1 MVSLSFSKIN
11 NGASGSSSGTID
23 STCVTG
29 MVHSVKTKAS
39 DSLVFD
45 VHFPASGNCNWMRPF
60 CTMVTATDGGN
71 TAFKGRITN
80 IETTQE
86 NNGTKRIT
94 CEGEQGFLKD
104 SFVFPGSKNPDEE
117 EPEPE
122 PDPEEPEES
131 NEEETQSTRA
141 VVIGSRSIFPSE
153 YLDIANPKAGTSVQ
167 TILAALVQVH
177 NSFTSME
184 LHLDGY
190 RYTGNAVLK
199 NDLDLAG
206 KTVYEAMDA
215 IAEDTGMEWR
225 AGRIY
230 GNGFKLEMANTFG
243 SVKGSLTTGLNLKS
257 VTKQEN
263 LDNVYTAI
271 LPLGGYG
278 YDGKR
283 LSLTSY
289 PCNDSSK
296 IISVTSGDFMGYDD
310 VKVGSR
316 GRAFIKN
323 PTLVKM
329 YGLRIKVVIYDD
341 ISVSEPSEFA
351 AKRDELL
358 KCAQREVSTLAKE
371 VVSFSADAFDF
382 ESATIGGPGPE
393 LSVYNYY
400 MVSDYITGINV
411 KLRLTQKDTNY
422 DDILNPTLTFEL
434 DDRTGTAEAIAID
447 GGRTIINN
455 YTGRSHAI

>member
-1 MVSLSFSKIN
+1 MVSLSFTKIN
-11 NGASGSSSGTID
+11 NGSSGSASGSLD
-23 STCVTG
+23 STCVTDL
-29 MVHSVKTKAS
+29 VHSVKTKAS
-39 DSLVFD
+39 DSLTFK
-45 VHFPASGNCNWMRPF
+45 VHFPASGHCNWLRPF
-60 CTMVTATDGGN
+60 CTMVTATDGGS
-71 TAFKGRITN
+71 TVFRGRITN
-80 IETTQE
+80 IETSQE
-86 NNGTKRIT
+86 NNGTKSVT

-117 EPEPE
+117 EPE
-122 PDPEEPEES
+122 
-131 NEEETQSTRA
+131 EEENEGTGTGA
-141 VVIGSRSIFPSE
+141 VVIGTRSIFPTE

-167 TILAALVQVH
+167 TILQALVRVH
-177 NSFTSME
+177 NSFTGAE

-190 RYTGNAVLK
+190 SYSGNAVLK

-206 KTVYEAMDA
+206 KSVYEAMDA
-215 IAEDTGMEWR
+215 IADDTSLEWR

-230 GNGFKLEMANTFG
+230 GNGFKLEMARTFG

-263 LDNVYTAI
+263 LDNVFTAI
-271 LPLGGYG
+271 LPLGGYC

-289 PCNDSSK
+289 PCNDSTK
-296 IISVTSGDFMGYDD
+296 IVTVTRGDFMSYDD

-316 GRAFIKN
+316 GRPYITN
-323 PTLVKM
+323 PSLVKL
-329 YGLRIKVVIYDD
+329 YGLRIKLVIYDD
-341 ISVSEPSEFA
+341 ISVTEPTEYA
-351 AKRDELL
+351 VKRDELL
-358 KCAQREVSTLAKE
+358 KCAQREVAELAKE

-422 DDILNPTLTFEL
+422 DDVLNPTLTFEL
-434 DDRTGTAEAIAID
+434 DDRTSTAEPIAID